1 VSDIAPAASVLL
13 TRGRGS
19 PQVFVVRRAAALR
32 FFGGFV
38 AFPGGRVDSADA
50 AIPPDPQRTA
60 AARELFEETGVLIA
74 RRADGS
80 FPAGGAELVRLR
92 RDLLDERL
100 SFADVLR
107 SCQATIHAE
116 DFQPACHLVTPPF
129 TPNRFD
135 TRFFVAAL
143 PWEAGQEAEV
153 WPGELADGR
162 WETAV
167 EMLNQ
172 WQMGSELVA
181 PPTVTILEV
190 LRGQPIHRLPELI
203 APLQASL
210 DAGTIPP
217 IYFAPGVRMIPLRC
231 HGLPPSAYTNAFLV
245 GREKTYLLDP
255 GPTDSVEQKHLF
267 DILDAEISA
276 GRSLTAIVLTHHHP
290 DHIGAAA
297 VCAERYQIPVWAHLW
312 TAEALYDKVRI
323 SHTLNDGDRLD
334 LGTAPDGSE
343 DWHLR
348 AIHTPGHAPGHLA
361 FYDPQYRLLFAA
373 DMVSTLS
380 SIVIAPPE
388 GDIAVYLDSLRRL
401 LTLECRLL
409 LPSHGSPTAQA
420 RKVLEDAIE
429 HRRKRE
435 AMLLAAL
442 SETPQTIA
450 DLTLEL
456 YKGVPSNLIRLA
468 ELQMLAGLQKL
479 QREGRA
485 EPVGD
490 GWRAS
495 EPGA

>member
-1 VSDIAPAASVLL
+1 MSDIAAAASVLL

-19 PQVFVVRRAAALR
+19 PQIFVVQRADALR

-38 AFPGGRVDSADA
+38 AFPGGRVDPADA
-50 AIPPDPQRTA
+50 AIPGDPYRTA
-60 AARELFEETGVLIA
+60 AARELFEETGVLVA
-74 RRADGS
+74 RRAVGS

-92 RDLLDERL
+92 RDLLEGRL
-100 SFADVLR
+100 SFAEVLR
-107 SCQATIHAE
+107 SSQTAIHSE
-116 DFQPACHLVTPPF
+116 DFQPACHFITPPF

-153 WPGELADGR
+153 WPGELAEGR
-162 WETAV
+162 WVTAT
-167 EMLNQ
+167 EMLDR
-172 WQMGSELVA
+172 WQTGSELIA
-181 PPTVTILEV
+181 PPTVIILEV
-190 LRGQPIHRLPELI
+190 LRGHPIHRLPELI
-203 APLQASL
+203 APLQTSL

-217 IYFAPGVRMIPLRC
+217 IFFAPGVRMIPLRS

-245 GREKTYLLDP
+245 GREKTFLLDP
-255 GPTDSVEQKHLF
+255 GPTDPEEQRHLF
-267 DILDAEISA
+267 DILDAEVSA
-276 GRSLTAIVLTHHHP
+276 GRPLTAIVLTHHHP

-297 VCAERYQIPVWAHLW
+297 ACAERYHVPVWAHPW
-312 TAEALYDKVRI
+312 TAAVLHDKVPVSR
-323 SHTLNDGDRLD
+323 LVNDGDHLD
-334 LGTAPDGSE
+334 LGTAPDGTAN
-343 DWHLR
+343 WHLE

-361 FYDPQYRLLFAA
+361 FYDPHYRLLFAA

-409 LPSHGSPTAQA
+409 LPSHGSPSARA

-442 SETPQTIA
+442 SETPQTVPN
-450 DLTLEL
+450 LTLEL
-456 YKGVPSNLIRLA
+456 YKGVPSGLLPLA

-490 GWRAS
+490 GWRNAS
-495 EPGA
+495 G